1 MIKELKVYDAIK
13 PRLGEE
19 EAKML
24 LELIETKVDTEAT
37 GELVTKTHLT
47 AELSEFK
54 SEVKAELSEFKSEV
68 NAELAGFKAELSEF
82 KAEVKTELSGFRA
95 EVKTELSGFRAEFAN
110 LKTEITSGIIWK
122 VLAISGGQLAILLAI
137 LKLFAT

>member
-1 MIKELKVYDAIK
+1 MISELKVYDAIK
-13 PRLGEE
+13 PKLGEE

-24 LELIETKVDTEAT
+24 LELIETKVDSEAT
-37 GELVTKTHLT
+37 RELVTKAHLT
-47 AELSEFK
+47 AELAKFKSEVKTELSEFK
-54 SEVKAELSEFKSEV
+54 SEVKTELSEFK
-68 NAELAGFKAELSEF
+68 
-82 KAEVKTELSGFRA
+82 T
-95 EVKTELSGFRAEFAN
+95 EFAN

>member
-1 MIKELKVYDAIK
+1 MISELKVYDAIK
-13 PRLGEE
+13 PKLGEE

-24 LELIETKVDTEAT
+24 LELIETKVDSEAT
-37 GELVTKTHLT
+37 RELVTKAHLT
-47 AELSEFK
+47 AELAKFKSEVKTELSEFK
-54 SEVKAELSEFKSEV
+54 S
-68 NAELAGFKAELSEF
+68 
-82 KAEVKTELSGFRA
+82 
-95 EVKTELSGFRAEFAN
+95 EFAN

>member
-37 GELVTKTHLT
+37 GELVTKAHLT

-54 SEVKAELSEFKSEV
+54 SEVKAEL
-68 NAELAGFKAELSEF
+68 AGFKAELSEF
-82 KAEVKTELSGFRA
+82 KA

>member
-37 GELVTKTHLT
+37 GELVTKAHLT
-47 AELSEFK
+47 AELSGFK
-54 SEVKAELSEFKSEV
+54 AEVKT
-68 NAELAGFKAELSEF
+68 ELAGFKAELSEF